1 MKAHIS
7 KGHLS
12 KKNENGEK
20 SPIGPFLGA
29 NLPLR
34 DPLKWDREGL
44 FLISAGKAFQR
55 RGAAIVTIY

>member
-12 KKNENGEK
+12 KKNENGQK

-29 NLPLR
+29 NLPLSGQGI
-34 DPLKWDREGL
+34 PLVVKG
-44 FLISAGKAFQR
+44 GPY
-55 RGAAIVTIY
+55 GP